1 MAKAPT
7 KQELIDALTKQ
18 GVALT
23 GKETIPQL
31 KALVAEHSTT
41 AEQAQAEEGPFTVL
55 DSNGKPFREV
65 KTKEE
70 ADYLANYIGGRIKTA
85 K

>member
-7 KQELIDALTKQ
+7 KQDLIDALTKQ

-23 GKETIPQL
+23 GKETVPQL

-41 AEQAQAEEGPFTVL
+41 VEAALAEKGPFKVF
-55 DSNGKPFREV
+55 DSNGKLFREV
-65 KTKEE
+65 KTREE
-70 ADYLANYIGGRIKTA
+70 ADKLANTIGGKFA
-85 K
+85 